1 MGIDQEIEE
10 LNKQIDEM
18 QKIYDN
24 DLKRGV
30 NEENDQIQANRI
42 KKIHELEDK
51 LDDKTEEK
59 EIAKLDELNKRKEE
73 LEKKLE
79 KKLILKEYRKQAEEE
94 MVKQK
99 AGSKEYQ
106 EAEKDVEKINEEIL
120 SLNEYEEELNNV
132 IFEIN
137 LIKEKYNIKQE
148 AEQEEEEN
156 PDINDI
162 YNKSNNQI
170 KFSDEYS
177 IHITNERTIDKMNKI
192 NGLFNYGYS
201 ILDKNGEL
209 VSEEKNIYLDEL
221 LDLDRINKDEKYA
234 EAVKSFLS
242 PERIKKLEKEAEG
255 KGVVDSLYI
264 GKLEKNTED
273 NYEEKMYTGEDLDR
287 VYDKLSKSECEKKQE
302 LAEDLNLLQKESYSA
317 SRQKLIEKL
326 QEEVKQI
333 KSERPDLYKKKLHN
347 KINIPSLS
355 IPKVQKANKE
365 EKSTASNLINGN
377 QKSENKDNTSLIDV
391 NKENK
396 FISFIKNIISKVK
409 NKFSKS
415 KDKQELDF
423 EGQAWMD
430 LIEQQEEKNDRN
442 NFIDRIK
449 NKNINFKISN
459 KKSKEVNKTEKDI
472 ER

>member
-1 MGIDQEIEE
+1 MKEKNQEIEE

-51 LDDKTEEK
+51 LDDKIEEK

-73 LEKKLE
+73 LENKLE

-94 MVKQK
+94 MNKQK

-137 LIKEKYNIKQE
+137 LIREKYNIEQE
-148 AEQEEEEN
+148 APKGEDEQ
-156 PDINDI
+156 DI

-170 KFSDEYS
+170 KLSDEYS

-201 ILDKNGEL
+201 ILDKNGDL
-209 VSEEKNIYLDEL
+209 VKEEKNIYLDEL

-234 EAVKSFLS
+234 EAVKNFLS
-242 PERIKKLEKEAEG
+242 PERIKKLEKENEG
-255 KGVVDSLYI
+255 KGVVDSLYV
-264 GKLEKNTED
+264 GKLEKNTEN
-273 NYEEKMYTGEDLDR
+273 NYVEKMYTGEDLDR
-287 VYDKLSKSECEKKQE
+287 VYDKLSKSECENKQE
-302 LAEDLNLLQKESYSA
+302 LAEDLSLLQKESYSD

-326 QEEVKQI
+326 QKEVKQI
-333 KSERPDLYKKKLHN
+333 KSERPDLYKKKLPN
-347 KINIPSLS
+347 KINIPSLH
-355 IPKVQKANKE
+355 IPKVSKANKE
-365 EKSTASNLINGN
+365 DKSTVSNLINSK
-377 QKSENKDNTSLIDV
+377 QESKTEDNKSLIDV
-391 NKENK
+391 KKENK
-396 FISFIKNIISKVK
+396 FINFIKNIISKVK

-415 KDKQELDF
+415 KNKQELDF

-430 LIEQQEEKNDRN
+430 LIEQQEENKDKKN
-442 NFIDRIK
+442 FFDRIK